1 MKLLSLN
8 RIVNDFI
15 DQTNDVHENMRPTL
29 IEWAK
34 QTDLKIDTEYQF
46 SRKYA
51 VMTPS
56 NCCMDIPCDGVH
68 VLGIILGDYGVNC
81 GLYFDDVYG
90 GSYNYQEL
98 TFTDSL
104 GLPITWSFSW
114 YDDSVHAIE
123 TRWHIEGNQ
132 IVFDDCLDGSPVTI
146 CYLGYKNVDQKGYPM
161 VNESHRDALT
171 KKLEIM
177 ILGREKHRKL
187 ISGEYINQITSE
199 IELLRK
205 EYNKA
210 VRRARAD
217 DMDPSNSALN
227 DIAAMLNNPLTGHG
241 NYLLQSLF

>member
-15 DQTNDVHENMRPTL
+15 DQTSDVYENMRPTL

-46 SRKYA
+46 GRKYA
-51 VMTPS
+51 VMNPT

-68 VLGIILGDYGVNC
+68 VLGIILGDYGADC
-81 GLYFDDVYG
+81 GLYFDDVYN
-90 GSYNYQEL
+90 GSYNYEEL

-104 GLPITWSFSW
+104 GLPVTWAFTW
-114 YDDSVHAIE
+114 YDDTIHSVE

-132 IVFDDCLDGSPVTI
+132 VVFEDCLDGYTVTM
-146 CYLGYKNVDQKGYPM
+146 CYLGYKNTDPQGYPM

-171 KKLEIM
+171 KKLEILT
-177 ILGREKHRKL
+177 LGKEKHRKL
-187 ISGEYINQITSE
+187 ISGEYINQISAE
-199 IELLRK
+199 IDKLSK
-205 EYNKA
+205 EYSKA
-210 VRRARAD
+210 VRRARGAD
-217 DMDPSNSALN
+217 MEPSNSAMN

-241 NYLLQSLF
+241 NYLLQALF